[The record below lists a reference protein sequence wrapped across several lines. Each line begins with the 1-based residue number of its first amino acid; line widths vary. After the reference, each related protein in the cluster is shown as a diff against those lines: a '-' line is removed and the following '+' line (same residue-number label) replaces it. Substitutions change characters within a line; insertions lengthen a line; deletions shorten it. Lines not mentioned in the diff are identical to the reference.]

1 MDNFVLEII
10 DLVKSAIN
18 DPEINLDEALKHYHE
33 KDIADAYLE
42 LSKEEQEFFRDH
54 IDEQLLSDIFAYF
67 AEENIE
73 AIEELPTE
81 EIADIVELMDADDAK
96 DILDELDEDKQDEVL
111 DLMEGEIKD
120 DLKLINSFNEDE
132 IGSIMT
138 TNYIDLTNTLSVK
151 DAMRRLIKLAKDND
165 NVKTLIAVN
174 KQNEYLGT
182 IDLKDLIKARA
193 KDDLEAIIRHNTP
206 FLYANDLIDD
216 SIEKIIDYNM
226 DIIPVLDENKHLLG
240 VITSSDVVEL
250 VDDTLSEDYAKLAGM
265 SEESDLNESL
275 LSSIKKRIPWL
286 MILVVLSIL
295 VSTLISCFENVVAKI
310 ATIMFFQ
317 SLVLDMAGNVGTQS
331 LAVTVRV
338 IASSDVS
345 KKEEKKLIFKEIR
358 VGFLNGLILA
368 TVSFISIFA
377 FLAIKH
383 EEIITGNGF
392 DIFDC
397 LKVSGTASLALV
409 LAMTLSSLFG
419 TIVPIVLR
427 KLKVD
432 PAAASGPFI
441 TTLND
446 CIAVLCYYTLAL
458 LMFMTILL

>member
-10 DLVKSAIN
+10 NIVKEAIN
-18 DPEINLDEALKHYHE
+18 NPDINLDEELKHYHE

-42 LSKEEQEFFRDH
+42 LSKEEQDYFRDH

-73 AIEELPTE
+73 AIEELPSE

-96 DILDELDEDKQDEVL
+96 DVLDELDEDKQDEVL
-111 DLMEGEIKD
+111 DLMEGEIKE
-120 DLKLINSFNEDE
+120 DLQLINSFNDDE
-132 IGSIMT
+132 IGSLMT
-138 TNYIDLTNTLSVK
+138 TNYIDIRSDLTIK
-151 DAMRRLIKLAKDND
+151 DAMRRVIKMAKDND
-165 NVKTLIAVN
+165 NVRTLIAVN
-174 KQNEYLGT
+174 KENEYLGT
-182 IDLKDLIKARA
+182 VDLKDLIKARA
-193 KDDLEAIIRHNTP
+193 KDDLETIIRQNTP

-226 DIIPVLDENKHLLG
+226 DMIPVIDENKKLLG
-240 VITSSDVVEL
+240 VLTSSDVVEL

-265 SEESDLNESL
+265 SGESDLDESL
-275 LSSIKKRIPWL
+275 FSSIKKRIPWL
-286 MILVVLSIL
+286 MILIVLSIG
-295 VSTLISCFENVVAKI
+295 VSMLISCFEHVVAVI

-338 IASSDVS
+338 ISNSEVS
-345 KKEEKKLIFKEIR
+345 KKEERKLIFKEIR
-358 VGFLNGLILA
+358 VGFTNGLILA
-368 TVSFISIFA
+368 VVSFA
-377 FLAIKH
+377 TVLGFLALKH
-383 EEIITGNGF
+383 SEVIVGNGPNII
-392 DIFDC
+392 DY
-397 LKVSGTASLALV
+397 LKVSGTTSLALV

-419 TIVPIVLR
+419 TVVPIVLR
-427 KLKVD
+427 KMKVD

-446 CIAVLCYYTLAL
+446 CIGVICYYGLAL
-458 LMFMTILL
+458 LMFMAILF

>member
-1 MDNFVLEII
+1 MDNYVLEIVDI
-10 DLVKSAIN
+10 VKKAIN
-18 DPEINLDEALKHYHE
+18 DPNINLDEDLKHYHE

-42 LSKEEQEFFRDH
+42 LSKEEQDYFRDH
-54 IDEQLLSDIFAYF
+54 IDEQFLSDIFAYF

-73 AIEELPTE
+73 VIEELPNE

-96 DILDELDEDKQDEVL
+96 DVLDELDENKQDEVM
-111 DLMEGEIKD
+111 DLIEGEIKE
-120 DLKLINSFNEDE
+120 DLELINSFNDDE

-138 TNYIDLTNTLSVK
+138 TNYIDIRSDLTIK
-151 DAMRRLIKLAKDND
+151 DAMRRVIKMAKEND

-174 KQNEYLGT
+174 RDNEYLGT
-182 IDLKDLIKARA
+182 VDLKDLIKARA
-193 KDDLEAIIRHNTP
+193 KDDLESIIRQNTP
-206 FLYANDLIDD
+206 FLYAHDLIDD

-226 DIIPVLDENKHLLG
+226 DMIPVIDENKKLLG
-240 VITSSDVVEL
+240 ALTSSDVVEL
-250 VDDTLSEDYAKLAGM
+250 VDDTLSEDYAKLAGLS
-265 SEESDLNESL
+265 SEDDLDESL
-275 LSSIKKRIPWL
+275 FSSVKKRIPWL
-286 MILVVLSIL
+286 IVLIILSIG
-295 VSTLISCFENVVAKI
+295 VSMVISLFENVVATI

-338 IASSDVS
+338 ISNSEIS
-345 KKEEKKLIFKEIR
+345 KKDEKKLIFKEIR

-368 TVSFISIFA
+368 VVSFIVVLS
-377 FLAIKH
+377 FLCIKH

-392 DIFDC
+392 NIYDC
-397 LKVSGTASLALV
+397 LKVCGTTSLALV
-409 LAMTLSSLFG
+409 TAMTLSSLFG
-419 TIVPIVLR
+419 TVVPIVLR

-446 CIAVLCYYTLAL
+446 CIAVVCYYSLAL
-458 LMFMTILL
+458 LMFMAILL

>member
-1 MDNFVLEII
+1 MDNYVLEIVDI
-10 DLVKSAIN
+10 VKKAIN
-18 DPEINLDEALKHYHE
+18 DPNINLDEELKHYHE

-42 LSKEEQEFFRDH
+42 LSKEEQDYFRDH
-54 IDEQLLSDIFAYF
+54 IDEQFLSDIFAYF

-73 AIEELPTE
+73 VIEELPNE
-81 EIADIVELMDADDAK
+81 KIADIVELMDADDAK
-96 DILDELDEDKQDEVL
+96 DVLDELDENKQDEVM
-111 DLMEGEIKD
+111 DLIEGEIKE
-120 DLKLINSFNEDE
+120 DLELINSFNDDE

-138 TNYIDLTNTLSVK
+138 TNYIDIRSDLTIK
-151 DAMRRLIKLAKDND
+151 DAMRRVIKMAKEND

-174 KQNEYLGT
+174 RDNEYLGT
-182 IDLKDLIKARA
+182 VDLKDLIKARA
-193 KDDLEAIIRHNTP
+193 KDDLESIIRQNTP
-206 FLYANDLIDD
+206 FLYAHDLIDD

-226 DIIPVLDENKHLLG
+226 DMIPVIDENKKLLG
-240 VITSSDVVEL
+240 ALTSSDVVEL
-250 VDDTLSEDYAKLAGM
+250 VDDTLSEDYAKLAGLS
-265 SEESDLNESL
+265 SEDDLDESL
-275 LSSIKKRIPWL
+275 FSSVKKRIPWL
-286 MILVVLSIL
+286 IVLIILSIG
-295 VSTLISCFENVVAKI
+295 VSMVISLFENVVATI

-338 IASSDVS
+338 ISNSEIS
-345 KKEEKKLIFKEIR
+345 KKDEKKLIFKEIR

-368 TVSFISIFA
+368 VVSFIVVLS
-377 FLAIKH
+377 FLCIKH

-392 DIFDC
+392 NIYDC
-397 LKVSGTASLALV
+397 LKVCGTTSLALV
-409 LAMTLSSLFG
+409 TAMTLSSLFG
-419 TIVPIVLR
+419 TVVPIVLR

-446 CIAVLCYYTLAL
+446 CIAVVCYYSLAL

>member
-1 MDNFVLEII
+1 MDNYVLEIVDI
-10 DLVKSAIN
+10 VKKAIN
-18 DPEINLDEALKHYHE
+18 DPNINLDEELKHYHE

-42 LSKEEQEFFRDH
+42 LSKEEQDYFRDH
-54 IDEQLLSDIFAYF
+54 IDEQFLSDIFAYF
-67 AEENIE
+67 AEENIDV
-73 AIEELPTE
+73 IEELPNE

-96 DILDELDEDKQDEVL
+96 DVLDELDENKQDEVM
-111 DLMEGEIKD
+111 DLIEGEIKE
-120 DLKLINSFNEDE
+120 DLELINSFNDDE

-138 TNYIDLTNTLSVK
+138 TNYIDIRSDLTIK
-151 DAMRRLIKLAKDND
+151 DAMRRVIKMAKEND

-174 KQNEYLGT
+174 RDNEYLGT
-182 IDLKDLIKARA
+182 VDLKDLIKARA
-193 KDDLEAIIRHNTP
+193 KDDLESIIKQNTP
-206 FLYANDLIDD
+206 FLYAHDLIDD

-226 DIIPVLDENKHLLG
+226 DMIPVIDENKKLLG
-240 VITSSDVVEL
+240 ALTSSDVVEL
-250 VDDTLSEDYAKLAGM
+250 VDDTLSEDYAKLAGLS
-265 SEESDLNESL
+265 SEDDLDESL
-275 LSSIKKRIPWL
+275 FSSVKKRIPWL
-286 MILVVLSIL
+286 IVLIILSIG
-295 VSTLISCFENVVAKI
+295 VSMVISLFENVVATI

-338 IASSDVS
+338 ISNSEIS
-345 KKEEKKLIFKEIR
+345 KKDEKKLIFKEIR

-368 TVSFISIFA
+368 VVSFIVVLS
-377 FLAIKH
+377 FLCIKH

-392 DIFDC
+392 NIYDC
-397 LKVSGTASLALV
+397 LKVCGTTSLALV
-409 LAMTLSSLFG
+409 TAMTLSSLFG
-419 TIVPIVLR
+419 TVVPIVLR

-446 CIAVLCYYTLAL
+446 CIAVVCYYSLAL

>member
-10 DLVKSAIN
+10 DIVRRAIN
-18 DPEINLDEALKHYHE
+18 DPEISLDIELKHYHE

-42 LSKEEQEFFRDH
+42 LNKEEQEFFRDH
-54 IDEQLLSDIFAYF
+54 INEQLLSDIFAYF

-73 AIEELPTE
+73 AIEELPSE

-96 DILDELDEDKQDEVL
+96 DVLDELDEEKQDEVL
-111 DLMEGEIKD
+111 DLMEGEIKE
-120 DLKLINSFNEDE
+120 DLELINSFNDDE

-138 TNYIDLTNTLSVK
+138 TNYIDIRSDLSVK
-151 DAMRRLIKLAKDND
+151 DAMRRVIKMAKEND

-174 KQNEYLGT
+174 RENEYLGT

-193 KDDLEAIIRHNTP
+193 KDDIDSIIRQNTP
-206 FLYANDLIDD
+206 YLLATDLIDD
-216 SIEKIIDYNM
+216 SIEKIIDYSM
-226 DIIPVLDENKHLLG
+226 DIIPVTDENKHLLG
-240 VITSSDVVEL
+240 VLTSSDVVEL
-250 VDDTLSEDYAKLAGM
+250 VDDTLSEDYAKLAGLS
-265 SEESDLNESL
+265 SEDDLDESL

-286 MILVVLSIL
+286 MILVVLSIM
-295 VSTLISCFENVVAKI
+295 VSILISCFENVVAKI

-338 IASSDVS
+338 IANSDVS

-358 VGFLNGLILA
+358 VGFTNGLILA
-368 TVSFISIFA
+368 SVSFLSILA

-383 EEIITGNGF
+383 EEIIPGSGYN
-392 DIFDC
+392 IYDC
-397 LKVSGTASLALV
+397 LKVSGTASLALI

-419 TIVPIVLR
+419 TLVPIVLR
-427 KLKVD
+427 KFKID

-458 LMFMTILL
+458 LMFMAILM